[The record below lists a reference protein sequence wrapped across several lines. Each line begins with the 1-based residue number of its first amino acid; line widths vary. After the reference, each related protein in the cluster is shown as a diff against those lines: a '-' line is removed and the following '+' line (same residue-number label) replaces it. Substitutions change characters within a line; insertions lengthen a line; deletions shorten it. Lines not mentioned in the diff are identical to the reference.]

1 MSRFTIQ
8 ALCILACLLSN
19 AALAFTTSKA
29 AISSSQQQR
38 AASSLSA
45 ATLPMLDNT
54 NTNTKGLW
62 ELQLYDDSENYDFYV
77 EKCLIKLAGLSTWQA
92 YKAMKTASLFGK
104 ATFGLYTYEKAKSY
118 KDALRCN
125 GLVVDTS
132 PLKAQL

>member
-8 ALCILACLLSN
+8 ALCILACLLFN

-29 AISSSQQQR
+29 AISSSQQQQR

-45 ATLPMLDNT
+45 ATLPMSD

-77 EKCLIKLAGLSTWQA
+77 EKCLIKLAGLSSWQA

-104 ATFGLYTYEKAKSY
+104 ATLGLYTYDQAKY
-118 KDALRCN
+118 FKDALRCN
-125 GLVVDTS
+125 GLVVDTL

>member
-8 ALCILACLLSN
+8 ALCILACLLFN

-29 AISSSQQQR
+29 AISSSQQQQR

-45 ATLPMLDNT
+45 ATLPMSD

-77 EKCLIKLAGLSTWQA
+77 EKCLIKLACWTILL
-92 YKAMKTASLFGK
+92 ASLQG
-104 ATFGLYTYEKAKSY
+104 YEDRQLVWKSNSWVVH
-118 KDALRCN
+118 LRS
-125 GLVVDTS
+125 G
-132 PLKAQL
+132 